1 MSALKFLVPG
11 EISQEEFDAVDI
23 EIYDV
28 APGIL
33 MLVGLGGN
41 IGVSFGEDA
50 TFMIDGQFGPLTE
63 KIFAAIATHTDKPV
77 RFVLNTHWHLDHVAA
92 NESLV
97 NHGVTILAHENV
109 RTRLSVDQVLP
120 AFGQIVPATPQ
131 KALPSVTFTEDMS
144 LYWNGDTIEIFH
156 APGAHTDGDTI
167 VHFCEGNVIHMSD
180 TYFNGMYPL
189 IDIDCGGSIDGTI
202 AVTEEVLARSD
213 ENTKIIP
220 GHGPLSNQSELE
232 AYRDMLVMVRDAVSA
247 LIQEGKSQEE
257 AVAAK
262 PTASM
267 DADWGGGVLE
277 PDVFVGHV
285 YTSLTETTGQ

>member
-11 EISQEEFDAVDI
+11 EISQEEFDAINI

-28 APGIL
+28 APGVL

-50 TFMIDGQFGPLTE
+50 TFMIDGQYGPLTE
-63 KIFAAIATHTDKPV
+63 KIFAAIETRTNKPV

-97 NHGVTILAHENV
+97 HHGVTILAHENV

-120 AFGQIVPATPQ
+120 AFGQTVPAMPQ

-156 APGAHTDGDTI
+156 APGAHTDGDTV
-167 VHFCEGNVIHMSD
+167 VHFSKSNVIHMSD

-189 IDIDCGGSIDGTI
+189 IDIDCGGSIDGMI
-202 AVTEEVLARSD
+202 AVVEEVLVRS
-213 ENTKIIP
+213 NASTKIIP
-220 GHGPLSNQSELE
+220 GHGPLSDQSELE
-232 AYRDMLVMVRDAVSA
+232 AYRDMLVMVRDAVSS
-247 LIQEGKSQEE
+247 LIQKGRSQEE
-257 AVAAK
+257 AIAAK
-262 PTASM
+262 PTASI

>member
-11 EISQEEFDAVDI
+11 EISQEEFDAINI

-28 APGIL
+28 APGVL

-50 TFMIDGQFGPLTE
+50 TFMIDGQYGPLTE
-63 KIFAAIATHTDKPV
+63 KIFAAIATRTNKPV

-97 NHGVTILAHENV
+97 HHGVTILAHENV

-120 AFGQIVPATPQ
+120 AFGQTVPAMPQ

-144 LYWNGDTIEIFH
+144 LHWNGDMIEIFH
-156 APGAHTDGDTI
+156 APGAHTDGDTV
-167 VHFCEGNVIHMSD
+167 VHFSKGNVIHMSD

-189 IDIDCGGSIDGTI
+189 IDIDCGGSINGMI
-202 AVTEEVLARSD
+202 AVAEEVLARSN
-213 ENTKIIP
+213 ESTKIIP

-232 AYRDMLVMVRDAVSA
+232 AYRDMLVMVRDAVLT
-247 LIQEGKSQEE
+247 LIQEGRSQEE
-257 AVAAK
+257 AIAAK

-267 DADWGGGVLE
+267 DADWGGGVLL

-285 YTSLTETTGQ
+285 YTSLTEITGQ

>member
-11 EISQEEFDAVDI
+11 VISQEEFDAVKI
-23 EIYDV
+23 EVYDV

-63 KIFAAIATHTDKPV
+63 KIFAGIATRTDKPV
-77 RFVLNTHWHLDHVAA
+77 QVVLNTHWHLDHVAA
-92 NESLV
+92 NENLV
-97 NHGVTILAHENV
+97 DHGVTLLAHENV
-109 RTRLSVDQVLP
+109 RKRLSVDQVLP
-120 AFGQIVPATPQ
+120 SFGQIVPARPQ
-131 KALPSVTFTEDMS
+131 KALPSVTFSEDMS
-144 LYWNGDTIEIFH
+144 LHWNGDSIEIFH

-167 VHFCEGNVIHMSD
+167 VHFRKGNVIHMSD

-189 IDIDCGGSIDGTI
+189 IDIDCGGSIDGMI
-202 AVTEEVLARSD
+202 AVAEEVLARSN

-220 GHGPLSNQSELE
+220 GHGPLSNPFELE
-232 AYRDMLVMVRDAVSA
+232 MYRDMMVTVRDTVST

-257 AVAAK
+257 AIAAK
-262 PTASM
+262 PTAAI
-267 DADWGGGVLE
+267 DADWIGGVLE
-277 PDVFVGHV
+277 PDVFVAHV
-285 YTSLTETTGQ
+285 YTSLSESIGQ

>member
-11 EISQEEFDAVDI
+11 VISQEEFDAVNI

-28 APGIL
+28 APGVL

-63 KIFAAIATHTDKPV
+63 KIFAAVATRTDKPV
-77 RFVLNTHWHLDHVAA
+77 LVVLNTHWHLDHVAA

-97 NHGVTILAHENV
+97 DRGVTILAHENV
-109 RTRLSVDQVLP
+109 RKRLSADQILP
-120 AFGQIVPATPQ
+120 AFGQTVPARPQ

-144 LYWNGDTIEIFH
+144 LHWNGDTIEIFH

-167 VHFCEGNVIHMSD
+167 VHFRKGNVIHMSD

-189 IDIDCGGSIDGTI
+189 IDIDCGGSIDGMI
-202 AVTEEVLARSD
+202 AVAEAVLVRSN
-213 ENTKIIP
+213 ESTKIIP

-232 AYRDMLVMVRDAVSA
+232 AYRDMLVTVRDTVST

-257 AVAAK
+257 AIAAK
-262 PTASM
+262 PTAAI
-267 DADWGGGVLE
+267 DADWIDGVLE
-277 PDVFVGHV
+277 PDVFVAHV
-285 YTSLTETTGQ
+285 YTSLTKTTGQ

>member
-11 EISQEEFDAVDI
+11 EISQEEFDAINI

-28 APGIL
+28 APGVL

-50 TFMIDGQFGPLTE
+50 TFMIDGQYGPLTE
-63 KIFAAIATHTDKPV
+63 KIFAAIATRTNKPV

-97 NHGVTILAHENV
+97 HHGVTILAHENV

-120 AFGQIVPATPQ
+120 AFGQTVPAMPE

-144 LYWNGDTIEIFH
+144 LYWNGDMIEIFH
-156 APGAHTDGDTI
+156 APGAHTDGDTV
-167 VHFCEGNVIHMSD
+167 VHFSKGNVIHMSD

-189 IDIDCGGSIDGTI
+189 IDIDCGGSINGMI
-202 AVTEEVLARSD
+202 AVAEEVLARSN
-213 ENTKIIP
+213 ESTKIIP

-232 AYRDMLVMVRDAVSA
+232 AYRDMLAMVRDAVLT
-247 LIQEGKSQEE
+247 LIQEGRSQEE
-257 AVAAK
+257 AIAAK

-267 DADWGGGVLE
+267 DADWGGGVLV

-285 YTSLTETTGQ
+285 YTSLTEITGQ

>member
-11 EISQEEFDAVDI
+11 EISQEEFDAINI

-28 APGIL
+28 APGVL

-50 TFMIDGQFGPLTE
+50 TFMIDGQYGPLTE
-63 KIFAAIATHTDKPV
+63 KIFAAIETRTNKPV

-97 NHGVTILAHENV
+97 HHGVTILAHENV

-120 AFGQIVPATPQ
+120 AFGQTVPAMPQ

-156 APGAHTDGDTI
+156 APGAHTDGDTV
-167 VHFCEGNVIHMSD
+167 VHFSKGNVIHMSD

-189 IDIDCGGSIDGTI
+189 IDIDCGGSINGMI
-202 AVTEEVLARSD
+202 AVAEEVLARSN
-213 ENTKIIP
+213 ESTKIIP

-232 AYRDMLVMVRDAVSA
+232 AYRDMLVMVRDAVLT
-247 LIQEGKSQEE
+247 LIQEGRSQEE
-257 AVAAK
+257 VIAAK

-267 DADWGGGVLE
+267 DADWGGGVLV

-285 YTSLTETTGQ
+285 YTSLTEITGQ